1 MARVKRGPLPM
12 GAAVGEPF
20 ASVQAAWFWAVAGWA
35 ARLAGGRPQP
45 EPGAVTRPGEPGDVI
60 RCFLDLQRRGRLRA
74 AEARALAQRGREQL
88 PPPAHAPDAAHWS
101 SGLLVLGHA
110 LRAKGVVR

>member
-12 GAAVGEPF
+12 GPAAGEPF
-20 ASVQAAWFWAVAGWA
+20 ASAQAAWFWAVAGWA

-45 EPGAVTRPGEPGDVI
+45 EPGAVARACEPGDVI

-88 PPPAHAPDAAHWS
+88 PPPAHAPDAPAWTA
-101 SGLLVLGHA
+101 GLAVLGHA
-110 LRAKGVVR
+110 LRAKGLVR

>member
-1 MARVKRGPLPM
+1 MTRVKRGPLPM
-12 GAAVGEPF
+12 GVAAGEPF
-20 ASVQAAWFWAVAGWA
+20 ASAQAAWFWAVAGWA

-45 EPGAVTRPGEPGDVI
+45 EPGAVPRPGEPGDVI

-74 AEARALAQRGREQL
+74 AEVRALALRGREQM
-88 PPPAHAPDAAHWS
+88 PPPAHAPDAPAWQ

-110 LRAKGVVR
+110 LRAKGMVR